1 MGRPRGSK
9 NKSSFDDGD
18 GGDAPLRNS
27 VSGEELRAYIERIE
41 YCNEQQTE
49 ISADRQQVFK
59 ELKQAGYD
67 RDTVRA
73 LVARRKLTL
82 EQREAAD
89 ALMDQYRSALGDF
102 ASTPLGEAAIEERAS
117 FSG

>member
-9 NKSSFDDGD
+9 NKSAFDDGGD
-18 GGDAPLRNS
+18 DAPPRNT
-27 VSGEELRAYIERIE
+27 VSGTELLAYIERIE
-41 YCNEQQTE
+41 YCNEQQTD

-73 LVARRKLTL
+73 LVARRKLSL

-89 ALMDQYRSALGDF
+89 AYMDQYRSALGDF
-102 ASTPLGEAAIEERAS
+102 ASTPLGEAAVEQHMTI
-117 FSG
+117 

>member
-9 NKSSFDDGD
+9 NKSTFDDGE
-18 GGDAPLRNS
+18 GDAPPRNT
-27 VSGEELRAYIERIE
+27 VSGPELLAYIERIE

-49 ISADRQQVFK
+49 ISSDRQQVFK
-59 ELKQAGYD
+59 ELRQAGYD

-73 LVARRKLTL
+73 LVARRKLSE

-102 ASTPLGEAAIEERAS
+102 ASTPLGEAAVEHLAI
-117 FSG
+117 

>member
-9 NKSSFDDGD
+9 NKSTFDDGND
-18 GGDAPLRNS
+18 DDMPLRNT
-27 VSGEELRAYIERIE
+27 VSGPELRAYIERIE
-41 YCNEQQTE
+41 YCNEQQKE
-49 ISADRQQVFK
+49 ISSDRQQVFK

-73 LVARRKLTL
+73 LVTRRKLSE

-117 FSG
+117 YGG